1 MGKYNEQAQKRKEG
15 INMLPITINPEMKA
29 LWPDAVLGC
38 IQCRVKVK
46 DSPAELLEEIEEF
59 GRELQA
65 KIEKVPDI
73 PKREKIADTRSAYK
87 AFGKEPSRYRN
98 SAEAMCRRIIQGKGL
113 YHINNVVEC
122 NNLFS
127 IRTGYS
133 LGAYDV
139 TKIKGAVTWMV
150 APEGTCYQGIGKDQ
164 INVEFLPVFTD
175 DRGPFGN
182 PTSDSTRTRITENAE
197 EILMV
202 IFGFSGAD
210 GMEKDLS
217 DLVKLLETYCDACQV
232 ETKIIVG

>member
-1 MGKYNEQAQKRKEG
+1 
-15 INMLPITINPEMKA
+15 MLPITINPSMKE
-29 LWPDAVLGC
+29 LWKDAILGC
-38 IQCRVKVK
+38 IQCKVKVK
-46 DSPAELLEEIEEF
+46 ESPAALLEEIENF
-59 GRELQA
+59 SAELQA

-113 YHINNVVEC
+113 YQINNVVEC

-139 TKIKGAVTWMV
+139 SKIDGPIVWQV
-150 APEGTCYQGIGKDQ
+150 APEGAHYKGIGKEQ

-175 DRGPFGN
+175 DQGPFGN
-182 PTSDSTRTRITENAE
+182 PTSDSTRTRITEEAE

-202 IFGFSGAD
+202 IFGFSGTD
-210 GMEKDLS
+210 GMDKALDE
-217 DLVKLLETYCDACQV
+217 LVKLLEAYCEATDV
-232 ETKIIVG
+232 EVKCIS

>member
-1 MGKYNEQAQKRKEG
+1 
-15 INMLPITINPEMKA
+15 
-29 LWPDAVLGC
+29 
-38 IQCRVKVK
+38 
-46 DSPAELLEEIEEF
+46 
-59 GRELQA
+59 
-65 KIEKVPDI
+65 
-73 PKREKIADTRSAYK
+73 
-87 AFGKEPSRYRN
+87 
-98 SAEAMCRRIIQGKGL
+98 MCRRIIQGKGL

-164 INVEFLPVFTD
+164 INVEYLPVFTD

-202 IFGFSGAD
+202 IFGFSGVD
-210 GMEKDLS
+210 GMENDLS

-232 ETKIIVG
+232 ETKIIAG